1 MVWKLLISVGEHV
14 ARSRSLY
21 EIRKPGMQTVVGIFT
36 TREAAE
42 RAVAHLQSRGI
53 TPEYL
58 NLLTPGTSKEELAA
72 VPTTDAE
79 QPGIGQAIG
88 GVVGGAMGAS
98 GGLLGATIA
107 TALIPGIGTITAIGM
122 AAVGLLGLAGGALA
136 GAVAGGSLENALSQ
150 GLPKDELFVYED
162 ALRQGRTV
170 LIALV
175 DDPAQAEVIHAD
187 LAAAGAESLDAAREN
202 WWLGLRDA
210 EEEVYTAQGGNFTHA
225 EVVYRRGFEA
235 ALLQDVAG
243 KPYEDVQ
250 DYLQSRYG
258 DVSHQ
263 EAFQRG
269 YERGRIHAARRR
281 VHAKTQL

>member
-1 MVWKLLISVGEHV
+1 MK
-14 ARSRSLY
+14 
-21 EIRKPGMQTVVGIFT
+21 TVVGIFT

-42 RAVAHLQSRGI
+42 RAAAHLRSRGLSA
-53 TPEYL
+53 EHL
-58 NLLTPGTSKEELAA
+58 NLLTPDLTKKQLAS

-107 TALIPGIGTITAIGM
+107 SALIPGIGTITAIGM

-136 GAVAGGSLENALSQ
+136 GAVAGGTLENALSQ

-170 LIALV
+170 LIVLV
-175 DDPAQAEVIHAD
+175 DDTTQAEATRTALVE
-187 LAAAGAESLDAAREN
+187 AGAESLDAAREN
-202 WWLGLRDA
+202 WWLGVRDA
-210 EEEVYTAQGGNFTHA
+210 EEEAYTAQGENFTLA
-225 EVVYRRGFEA
+225 EADYRRGFEA
-235 ALLQDVAG
+235 ALSRDIAG

-250 DYLQSRYG
+250 DYLRSRYG
-258 DVSHQ
+258 DVSAQH
-263 EAFQRG
+263 AFRRG
-269 YERGRIHAARRR
+269 YARGQRYATGQRDNDGNGYR
-281 VHAKTQL
+281 